1 MKRSF
6 DVRKHIL
13 VPKHI
18 KLTEEEKK
26 KLLGEYSLSLMELP
40 KISMRDPAIAHLNVK
55 EGDVIKIIRESPTSG
70 EAVFYRGVVNV

>member
-13 VPKHI
+13 VPKHV

-26 KLLGEYSLSLMELP
+26 KLLGEYNLSLMELP
-40 KISMRDPAIAHLNVK
+40 KISVRDPAIAHLNVK
-55 EGDVIKIIRESPTSG
+55 EGDVIRIIRVSPTSG